1 MGVCANII
9 SCTASEAM
17 VRRMKRLFYFA
28 EEWMFIA
35 VNEMD
40 LRMAVSMFPSRHATL
55 TLHFPGLGKYSQPMG
70 ND

>member
-1 MGVCANII
+1 
-9 SCTASEAM
+9 
-17 VRRMKRLFYFA
+17 MKRLFYFA

-40 LRMAVSMFPSRHATL
+40 LRMAVSRFPSRHATL
-55 TLHFPGLGKYSQPMG
+55 TLYFPGLGKNSQPMG

>member
-1 MGVCANII
+1 
-9 SCTASEAM
+9 M

-35 VNEMD
+35 LNEMD
-40 LRMAVSMFPSRHATL
+40 LWLAVSRLPSRHATL
-55 TLHFPGLGKYSQPMG
+55 TLDFPDLGKYSQPMG